1 MALQLY
7 GGALSPYVAKV
18 MIQIAAKGLDIPV
31 IAPPGGTGSDEYKKL
46 NPTGKVPGL
55 DVDGTVIP
63 ESTAIMVYL
72 ENTQAGQSLFPN
84 DFLESAQVVAMSQ
97 IADLY
102 IGENM
107 GALFGQMNP
116 KTRSEDITK
125 ARLDALMTGIERL
138 NAVIAPGPYAHGGT
152 ISMADCTIAP
162 LLFYVTRIIP
172 SFGGGDPLADASN
185 VAAYWEAIQRD
196 NNVAGVLDQ
205 MGKALAAM
213 QGG

>member
-1 MALQLY
+1 MGLQVY
-7 GGALSPYVAKV
+7 GAPLSPYVAKV
-18 MIQIAAKGLDIPV
+18 MIQIAVKGLDIPV
-31 IAPPGGTGSDEYKKL
+31 VAPPGGTGSDEYKKL
-46 NPTGKVPGL
+46 NPTGKVPAL

-63 ESTAIMVYL
+63 ESSAIMAYL
-72 ENTQAGQSLFPN
+72 ENTQAGRSLIPN
-84 DFLESAQVVAMSQ
+84 DFLESAQIVSISQ

-125 ARLDALMTGIERL
+125 ARLEGLMTGIDRL
-138 NAVIAPGPYAHGGT
+138 NSVIAAGPYAFGGT

-172 SFGGGDPLADASN
+172 SFGGGDPLADAPN

-196 NNVAGVLDQ
+196 SNVAGVLDQ

-213 QGG
+213 QGS